1 MKGLN
6 LVMVNNFK
14 AKLRANKFFITRFR
28 GRSKS
33 EIYEFRFVKVSRD

>member
-14 AKLRANKFFITRFR
+14 AKLRAGKFFITRFR